1 LNTNDFDKIYHKSDR
16 KRKAMAGGEFDADDE
31 VDYDFAKMVNEEWGC
46 SSRRIP
52 GWKRTMLLTI
62 KIYCKSQ

>member
-1 LNTNDFDKIYHKSDR
+1 LSTNDFDNIDHKSDR
-16 KRKAMAGGEFDADDE
+16 RRKAMAGGEFDADDE
-31 VDYDFAKMVNEEWGC
+31 VDYDFAKMMKEWGC

-62 KIYCKSQ
+62 KIYCESK